1 MIISSRDMKRVK
13 CTLSVRV
20 ALTKILIDLSRD
32 DIMIIF
38 NSKISKM
45 DKFHSLMAL
54 IDKNTDVLPDGDYL
68 EIANI
73 IKEIRDQ
80 VKPPSFLLD
89 QNEPMTMSQMPEY
102 SPSIRSATPEQANVT
117 VDVSLLHAD
126 WANTD
131 NARYPEED
139 DEDDEEYTSYR
150 FNTVPDTL
158 DIDTIPGNVYNE
170 IMASPDGVTARSYRR
185 VSESDSD
192 MYYEVCFPN
201 GNMITYNASP
211 GRSSIVH
218 TEQSYGRVW
227 SDGS

>member
-1 MIISSRDMKRVK
+1 
-13 CTLSVRV
+13 
-20 ALTKILIDLSRD
+20 
-32 DIMIIF
+32 
-38 NSKISKM
+38 M

-89 QNEPMTMSQMPEY
+89 QNEPMTMSQMPQY

>member
-1 MIISSRDMKRVK
+1 
-13 CTLSVRV
+13 
-20 ALTKILIDLSRD
+20 
-32 DIMIIF
+32 
-38 NSKISKM
+38 M

-54 IDKNTDVLPDGDYL
+54 IDKNAEVLPDGDYL
-68 EIANI
+68 EIANL
-73 IKEIRDQ
+73 IKEIRDK

-117 VDVSLLHAD
+117 VDVTLLHAD

-139 DEDDEEYTSYR
+139 DDDDEYTPYR

-158 DIDTIPGNVYNE
+158 DIDTIPGHVYDA
-170 IMASPDGVTARSYRR
+170 IMASPDGVTTRSYRR

-192 MYYEVCFPN
+192 TYYEVQFPN
-201 GNMITYNASP
+201 GTTTTYCP
-211 GRSSIVH
+211 QRHMEFIH
-218 TEQSYGRVW
+218 R
-227 SDGS
+227 